1 MRGESIYLS
10 RKSNFS
16 KYMTSPIKKP
26 KSIPK
31 GSSFALKKLKSF
43 NKTIVE
49 DEGENASEETPQ
61 GDKEFDLDEY
71 K

>member
-1 MRGESIYLS
+1 
-10 RKSNFS
+10 
-16 KYMTSPIKKP
+16 MTSPIKKP